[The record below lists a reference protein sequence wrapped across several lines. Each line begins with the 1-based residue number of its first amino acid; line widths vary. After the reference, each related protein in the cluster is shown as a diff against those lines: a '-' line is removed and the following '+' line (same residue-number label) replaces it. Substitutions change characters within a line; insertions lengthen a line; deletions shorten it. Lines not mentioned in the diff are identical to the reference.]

1 MTATIMDVFAA
12 RMVTWEKKI
21 ITKRRSCRSEKLE
34 NPHRRNVLTV
44 V

>member
-1 MTATIMDVFAA
+1 MATIIDTFVT

-21 ITKRRSCRSEKLE
+21 TQSRFGNSGKLE
-34 NPHRRNVLTV
+34 NSHRRNVLTV